1 MKWPCWDRLFL
12 NFNWHMSSIT
22 LWRASLS
29 NYFLLSLY
37 FFSLLARADDL
48 VWKLKKKLGWT
59 KEILIIFYIGD
70 KWSPLYL
77 DLHSFHFFILPAKFY
92 VGLTIFSKFYQY
104 KNHHYPSF
112 TNTQIFPK
120 FLKHLTLSW
129 HKWGDV
135 GFLYHTTPT
144 GGCLIFFVSVK
155 GFCFFYVYFA
165 AHNSCPKA
173 VPQIDYS

>member
-29 NYFLLSLY
+29 NYLLLSLY

-92 VGLTIFSKFYQY
+92 VGLTIFSEFCQY

-112 TNTQIFPK
+112 TTPKSSQSFSNTWPYHDINEETWVFYTIP
-120 FLKHLTLSW
+120 HPVEVAWYS
-129 HKWGDV
+129 
-135 GFLYHTTPT
+135 LY
-144 GGCLIFFVSVK
+144 
-155 GFCFFYVYFA
+155 
-165 AHNSCPKA
+165 
-173 VPQIDYS
+173 Q